1 MLKIRMARAGAK
13 KKPYYHIVV
22 ADSRNARDGSF
33 LEKLGTYNPMLQKDN
48 PARVTLNGERILY
61 WISKGA
67 QPSDRVAM
75 FAGKAGLITMP
86 ERKNNAV
93 KSEPKAKMKDRAKA
107 QVAKAEKIA
116 AAAAAPAVEAE
127 APAATEG

>member
-33 LEKLGTYNPMLQKDN
+33 LEKLGTYNPMLPKDN
-48 PARVTLNGERILY
+48 PARVTLNGERIQY

-67 QPSDRVAM
+67 QPSDRVAL
-75 FAGKAGLITMP
+75 FAGKAGLIAMP
-86 ERKNNAV
+86 ERKNNTQ
-93 KSEPKAKMKDRAKA
+93 KSEPKAKMKDRAKSK
-107 QVAKAEKIA
+107 VAKAEKIA